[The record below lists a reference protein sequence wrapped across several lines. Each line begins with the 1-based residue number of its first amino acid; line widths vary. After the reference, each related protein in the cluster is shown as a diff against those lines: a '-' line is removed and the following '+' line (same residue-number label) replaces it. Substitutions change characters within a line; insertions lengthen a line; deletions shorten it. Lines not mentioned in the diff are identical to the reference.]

1 MKNKMLKT
9 ASLILLVFISMLS
22 IGQINYGSNNGK
34 YLLVNGKKIYYE
46 EYGTGIPLILLHGGI
61 SNMSSFGTVIPEL
74 SKEFRVIA
82 IDVPGEGRSEMLD
95 SISFQIL
102 ASHVSNMIDI
112 LKLDSVYVY
121 GYSVGGIIALH
132 LTADRPDKVKMAVIS
147 SANYNYDGFDSTF
160 GGDKLGPE
168 FMEAYPK
175 FWLEEHESKALQKG
189 KWKKYIQD
197 FNKLWSPR
205 EFVPE
210 AKLKQI
216 VNPVLIV
223 LGDRDMIKPEH
234 GLKMYNLIKGSQLA
248 ILPNTTHF
256 VLWER
261 PYLISRTVL
270 DFLLKVKPVGNFW
283 K

>member
-1 MKNKMLKT
+1 MKNKMIKA
-9 ASLILLVFISMLS
+9 ASLILLVFISMQS

-34 YLLVNGKKIYYE
+34 YLPVNGKKIYYE
-46 EYGTGIPLILLHGGI
+46 EYGSGTPLIMIHGGI

-74 SKEFRVIA
+74 SKKFRVIA
-82 IDVPGEGRSEMLD
+82 IDVPGEGRSEILD

-102 ASHVSNMIDI
+102 ASHISKMIDL

-160 GGDKLGPE
+160 GGDKLAPE

-175 FWLEEHESKALQKG
+175 FWLDEHENKAPQKG
-189 KWKKYIQD
+189 KWKNYIQA

-216 VNPVLIV
+216 TNPVLIV
-223 LGDRDMIKPEH
+223 IGDRDMIKPEH
-234 GLKMYNLIKGSQLA
+234 GLKMFHLIKGSQLA

-270 DFLLKVKPVGNFW
+270 DFFLKVKPVGSFF
-283 K
+283 